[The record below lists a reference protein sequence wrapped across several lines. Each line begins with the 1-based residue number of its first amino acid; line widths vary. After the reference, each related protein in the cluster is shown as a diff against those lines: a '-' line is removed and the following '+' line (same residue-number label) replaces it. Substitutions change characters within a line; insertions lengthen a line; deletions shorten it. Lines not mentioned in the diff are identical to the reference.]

1 MLNEKEE
8 LNIEWIEKLKRLGTA
23 TIYEAQGATG
33 SLDSSIKPLARGM
46 KFVGPAMT
54 LQMRPGDNLMIHYA
68 LLHAKKGDV
77 LVINC
82 DGFTGAGIWGDVLTA
97 QAQNIGLAGLVV
109 NGAVRDS
116 DAIIES
122 NFPVFAKGLSIRGT
136 EKKQPGKMNESILIG
151 DCMIHPGD
159 IIVGDS
165 DGLVVIERTR
175 LKDVMHLAEMREQKE
190 SIYKEKISQGS
201 STAELMDLT
210 DTFKNLNLR

>member
-175 LKDVMHLAEMREQKE
+175 LEDVIHLAEMREQKE

>member
-46 KFVGPAMT
+46 KFVGSAMT

-165 DGLVVIERTR
+165 DGLVVIERAR
-175 LKDVMHLAEMREQKE
+175 LEDVIHLSEMREQKE
-190 SIYKEKISQGS
+190 SVYKEKISQGS